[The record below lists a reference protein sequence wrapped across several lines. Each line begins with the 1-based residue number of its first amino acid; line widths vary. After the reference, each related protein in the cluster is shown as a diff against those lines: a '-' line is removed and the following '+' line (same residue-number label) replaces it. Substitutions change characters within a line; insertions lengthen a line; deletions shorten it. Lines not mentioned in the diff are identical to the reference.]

1 MNERDVQRRLEEVRG
16 ALRRHHAGVAPDA
29 QFATRVSAN
38 VTAATSDLV
47 GWAALRLLPGT
58 LILVLML
65 SWLVLRND
73 GATTPAGPAPTE
85 DLLNWVAAQSEEL
98 P

>member
-1 MNERDVQRRLEEVRG
+1 MNDRDVRQRLDEVRG
-16 ALRRHHAGVAPDA
+16 ALRRHHAGVSPDA
-29 QFATRVSAN
+29 HFASRVATH

-58 LILVLML
+58 LILVLVL

-73 GATTPAGPAPTE
+73 VATPPAGPAPTE